1 MSTQATLAKQ
11 CFANMLAVI
20 EQAEN
25 ELARL
30 DAFAGDGDHGAGMVR
45 GLRAANEAAHAID
58 SEFANQIIEA
68 GGNAFID
75 TAGGASGVLF
85 GTLIATIGENLA
97 EAPDADNLYRAFEAG
112 VKAVC
117 ELGKTK
123 VGDKTMIDTLMP
135 FVEALGEASKQ
146 GSSLTAAWVQAL
158 PAAKSGMEATA
169 DMVSKRG
176 RSSRLGDRSKG
187 GMDPGAVSSYY
198 MLQAAADT
206 LSKTID

>member
-1 MSTQATLAKQ
+1 MSNQAALAKQ

-30 DAFAGDGDHGAGMVR
+30 DAFAGDGDHGAGMLR
-45 GLRAANEAAHAID
+45 GLRAANEAVQAVE
-58 SEFANQIIEA
+58 SPFANRIFVV
-68 GGNAFID
+68 GGNAFMD

-85 GTLIATIGENLA
+85 GTLMTTVGENLS
-97 EAPDADNLYRAFEAG
+97 EAPDLENLCAAFETG

-117 ELGKTK
+117 ELGKTA

-135 FVEALGEASKQ
+135 FAEALRAASRQ
-146 GSSLTAAWVQAL
+146 GTTLRDAWLQAL
-158 PAAKSGMEATA
+158 PYARSGMESTA
-169 DMVSKRG
+169 NMVSKRG

-187 GMDPGAVSSYY
+187 AMDPGAVSSYY
-198 MLQAAADT
+198 MLQAAAET
-206 LSKTID
+206 LM